1 MLFSFLF
8 MRSLHT
14 YSKLSQFE
22 FQGTKTKIG
31 DESEEEEELDE
42 ESEVRW

>member
-14 YSKLSQFE
+14 YSKLSQVE
-22 FQGTKTKIG
+22 FQGTEIG